1 MSRKATKQYFLMFRF
16 SKTFVNKK
24 FVFNKKSINLFDS
37 GMLMPKAELVFQY
50 SEAVC
55 TKQLIASLLVG
66 KIKRFP

>member
-1 MSRKATKQYFLMFRF
+1 MSRKAAKQYLLSFRF
-16 SKTFVNKK
+16 SKIF
-24 FVFNKKSINLFDS
+24 FNKKSINLFDS
-37 GMLMPKAELVFQY
+37 GVFMPKAELVFQY

>member
-55 TKQLIASLLVG
+55 TK
-66 KIKRFP
+66 